1 MAAKPTEAIE
11 QPAMPGDPRRMT
23 SARAAAYRRVVQT
36 LRDLGPAMLWPAE
49 ESRIRE
55 AADTLLFCHDVAAD
69 AGAREAFAVVTITS
83 TTGRAALDGRG
94 AHRLLDDIWGCGA
107 FGAPELPVAAG
118 L

>member
-1 MAAKPTEAIE
+1 
-11 QPAMPGDPRRMT
+11 MPGDPRRMT

-69 AGAREAFAVVTITS
+69 AGAREAFAVVTIT
-83 TTGRAALDGRG
+83 LDDLVDAQRWTAER